1 MTGYHS
7 GLCLN
12 TQIYYSGRLH
22 CILGHQQQS
31 TTGGKAYYMNIPKS
45 IFPIGYRDRRTQQE
59 RQQAQ
64 AQAQVSWES
73 FQAE

>member
-1 MTGYHS
+1 
-7 GLCLN
+7 
-12 TQIYYSGRLH
+12 
-22 CILGHQQQS
+22 
-31 TTGGKAYYMNIPKS
+31 MNIPKRIS
-45 IFPIGYRDRRTQQE
+45 PIGYRDRRTQQE